1 MLASSSNQARTSTM
15 PAKSVPAASS
25 VRGSENR
32 APSNASSKSSGAAA
46 VPDARRS
53 ALLARLFA
61 GADFF
66 KYHQNSLSPSEI
78 RTVRVFRAADVPKG
92 STIEKVDDSERA
104 PPPALDARE
113 IYIGYAHVKRTGLMG
128 SLLGSGSK
136 DWRLFP
142 LSGAE
147 WARTGHLS
155 PIFNRALKQG
165 LPLPAQELC
174 FSILFAGG
182 SKTIGLSA
190 TDAAVVRA
198 WVSGLKAVIA
208 EAKAAV
214 FSEAAAAKAKALE
227 AEQAKKAAAAEKA
240 RQRKAAEDAIAYAE
254 AAAVVGTGADGEWSD
269 ADTRSYYQKTLFP
282 AIRECRERRLRMKDG
297 MEPCR
302 VGALPIVP

>member
-1 MLASSSNQARTSTM
+1 MLASTTNQHRASSTM

-25 VRGSENR
+25 RGGSENR
-32 APSNASSKSSGAAA
+32 VPTHVSSKSSAASASASAA
-46 VPDARRS
+46 VPDARRA

-66 KYHQNSLSPSEI
+66 KYHQNSLSPSEL

-92 STIEKVDDSERA
+92 STIEKLDDSERA
-104 PPPALDARE
+104 PPPALDARD

-165 LPLPAQELC
+165 LPLPAQDLC

-208 EAKAAV
+208 ESKAAV
-214 FSEAAAAKAKALE
+214 FSEATAAKAKAHE
-227 AEQAKKAAAAEKA
+227 VEQAKKAAAAERA
-240 RQRKAAEDAIAYAE
+240 RQRKAQEDAIAYAE

-282 AIRECRERRLRMKDG
+282 AIRESGEG
-297 MEPCR
+297 MAAVR
-302 VGALPIVP
+302 TRA